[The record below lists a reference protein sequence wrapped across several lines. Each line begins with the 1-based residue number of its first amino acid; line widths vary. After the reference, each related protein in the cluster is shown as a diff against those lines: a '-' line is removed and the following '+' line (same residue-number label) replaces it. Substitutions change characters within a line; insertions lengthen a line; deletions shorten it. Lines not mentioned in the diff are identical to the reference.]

1 MKDAAQKNSKQL
13 FAISKIHDELDGERQ
28 ADSQSSRDAMSIM
41 LTETKEVR
49 EARNTL
55 WWPGQEV
62 FENDM

>member
-55 WWPGQEV
+55 
-62 FENDM
+62 